1 MNINTI
7 VLASIISIGST
18 GAAQAGQVVSADK
31 SIATNLC
38 VTAAT
43 GNRAAM
49 HNTIKASGYSAKF
62 IASKIECNGE
72 NLLSFV
78 ENNGQNS
85 ASMLKMLDRTKTSV
99 SITDIAKVT
108 IEDK

>member
-1 MNINTI
+1 MNTNTI
-7 VLASIISIGST
+7 VLATIIAMSFTVS
-18 GAAQAGQVVSADK
+18 AQAAKLIAVDE

-49 HNTIKASGYSAKF
+49 HNTIKSSGYSSKF

-78 ENNGQNS
+78 ENNGTNS
-85 ASMLKMLDRTKTSV
+85 ESMLRMLDRTKTSV
-99 SITDIAKVT
+99 SITDLAKNT
-108 IEDK
+108 LD